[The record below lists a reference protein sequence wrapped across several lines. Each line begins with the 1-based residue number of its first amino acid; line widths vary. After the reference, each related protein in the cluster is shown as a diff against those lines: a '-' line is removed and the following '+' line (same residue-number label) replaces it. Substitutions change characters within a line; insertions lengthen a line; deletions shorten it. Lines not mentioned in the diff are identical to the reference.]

1 MAIQK
6 SSTKTALDLGN
17 FESVVDEKLNSIFQR
32 LTKNQTII
40 DKSISYALS
49 NPGKRIRP
57 TLVFLVGDFLGI
69 ETSRLESIA
78 GAIELI
84 HTYSLVHDD
93 LPCMD
98 DDDLRRGKP
107 TLHKKFNESTA
118 VLAGDALQTLAFN
131 LILDDKNLNISEKH
145 DLLSDLAKRIGP
157 EGMVLGQ
164 NLDIEYEKKN
174 PSFDEIMEMNRLKT
188 GLLIEFS
195 ILSPF
200 YLKGDLTKD
209 WYQLAKNIGVSFQL
223 IDDMLDLSE
232 TTEKIG
238 KTAKKDLKN
247 NKKTIPICFGID
259 KTIIEVDKF
268 KESTME
274 ICEKLC
280 LNNHPLSAFID
291 SLFSRKF

>member
-32 LTKNQTII
+32 LTKNQTTI

-69 ETSRLESIA
+69 ETPRLESIA

-131 LILDDKNLNISEKH
+131 LILDDINLNISEKH

-200 YLKGDLTKD
+200 YLKGDLTKH
-209 WYQLAKNIGVSFQL
+209 WYQLAKNIGISFQL

>member
-6 SSTKTALDLGN
+6 SSTKTALDLDN
-17 FESVVDEKLNSIFQR
+17 FESVVDEKLNSIFQK
-32 LTKNQTII
+32 LTKNQTTI

-69 ETSRLESIA
+69 ETPRLESIA

-131 LILDDKNLNISEKH
+131 LILDDINLNISEKH

-209 WYQLAKNIGVSFQL
+209 WYQLAKNIGISFQL

-259 KTIIEVDKF
+259 RTIIEVDKF

>member
-1 MAIQK
+1 MVIQK
-6 SSTKTALDLGN
+6 SSTKTALELDN
-17 FESVVDEKLNSIFQR
+17 FESLVDKRLNSIFQK
-32 LTKNQTII
+32 LIKNETTI
-40 DKSISYALS
+40 DESISYALS

-57 TLVFLVGDFLGI
+57 TLVFLVGDFLGV
-69 ETSRLESIA
+69 EASRLESVA

-131 LILDDKNLNISEKH
+131 LILEDKNLDSAEKQE
-145 DLLSDLAKRIGP
+145 LLSDLAKRIGP

-195 ILSPF
+195 ILSSF

-209 WYQLAKNIGVSFQL
+209 WYQLAKNIGISFQL
-223 IDDMLDLSE
+223 IDDLLDLSE

-259 KTIIEVDKF
+259 KTNIEVDKF

-274 ICEKLC
+274 ICKKLC
-280 LNNHPLSAFID
+280 LNNHPLSAYID